1 MSAPQGKLRG
11 MERDESYE
19 PLFVPSGPKRMP
31 DTLLD
36 YAEPLLERL
45 PDDHTLEDIR
55 AMLQFAAAVWNAV
68 VLRDIRGAFEH
79 LATKM
84 PRRLLV
90 PPSKEWSAIKRL
102 LTRKH
107 RDFHFDEHFIAAVG
121 VECDDT
127 GLRITAIGVC
137 SDPRC
142 CGQEAQA

>member
-1 MSAPQGKLRG
+1 
-11 MERDESYE
+11 MEHEE
-19 PLFVPSGPKRMP
+19 PFKPLFVPLGPRRMQ

-36 YAEPLLERL
+36 FAQPALKRL
-45 PDDHTLEDIR
+45 PPDYTLEELR
-55 AMLQFAAAVWNAV
+55 AMLGFAAAVWNAV
-68 VLRDIRGAFEH
+68 VLRDIHGAFEH
-79 LATKM
+79 LAKKM

-121 VECDDT
+121 VECEDT

-137 SDPRC
+137 PDPRC

>member
-1 MSAPQGKLRG
+1 MQ
-11 MERDESYE
+11 
-19 PLFVPSGPKRMP
+19 
-31 DTLLD
+31 DTILD
-36 YAEPLLERL
+36 FAQPALKRL
-45 PDDHTLEDIR
+45 PPDYTLEELR

-107 RDFHFDEHFIAAVG
+107 RDFHFDEHFIAAVREHIALQDMKFAIRVVG
-121 VECDDT
+121 EPAPVGEAGCGT
-127 GLRITAIGVC
+127 GCGWCLRAMFL
-137 SDPRC
+137 SP
-142 CGQEAQA
+142 